1 MGDLTF
7 NAAVTE
13 IQRRVPSLSTPD
25 AGAAANRAVRWINR
39 QGSFTF
45 QAVPPTT
52 LAVTAATGLATIP
65 ATMDTG
71 KAHRFWNLNG
81 MPIQRAGTQDGGW
94 TSANFNLPATAG
106 WNEYQITSANIV
118 FYPAGASQPTSVNVV
133 YHVKTAD
140 IAGGSTFNVPRD
152 FDDLIVDLAEAEE
165 RRIFDV
171 GDTWVQM
178 LARVQDQIKVLL
190 DGYRSVTQEPM
201 PLTEAM
207 SAVSEKLNIGRP

>member
-1 MGDLTF
+1 
-7 NAAVTE
+7 
-13 IQRRVPSLSTPD
+13 
-25 AGAAANRAVRWINR
+25 VRWINR

-45 QAVPPTT
+45 QAIAPTT
-52 LAVTAATGLATIP
+52 LAVTPATGLATIP
-65 ATMDTG
+65 TTMDVG
-71 KAHRFWNLNG
+71 KAHRFWNTNG

-118 FYPAGASQPTSVNVV
+118 FYPAGASQPASVNAIYHIKTVDVV
-133 YHVKTAD
+133 
-140 IAGGSTFNVPRD
+140 AGVFTLPRD
-152 FDDLIVDLAEAEE
+152 FDDLIVDFAEAEE

-171 GDTWVQM
+171 GDTWAQT

-201 PLTEAM
+201 PGTEALL
-207 SAVSEKLNIGRP
+207 AVGEKLQTGRA